1 MKEYLDELLKSL
13 KYDSLYP
20 PQELALSKGVMN
32 GNNVL
37 VTTPTSSGKTLIGLM
52 GMINIL
58 NMGKKVVY
66 LTPLK
71 ALATEKFNEFKI
83 ITDLSCFRNRRVNIG
98 ISTGDYDSSGSELVN
113 KDVIILTNEKMDS
126 ILRHDSNWI
135 YDVGLFIIDE
145 IHLLTERERGPTLE
159 IILTKIKLMPQ
170 KPQIIGISATVSNS
184 DEVAEWL
191 TCEPIQS
198 NWRPTELI
206 EGVYNYGKVTMNDGT
221 NYHIDN
227 IGISDNTTSAI
238 TSLAMDSITNDGGQ
252 SLVFAETR
260 KRTVSLAKK
269 TSEIVAKFLDKTSI
283 KLAQKAGVEILK
295 EGDDTELTRTL
306 SSTVAK
312 GVGFHHAGLGAKSR
326 QIVEKAFR
334 NGIVKILF
342 ATPTLAAGVNLPARR
357 VIITSIFRYD
367 YQYGGN
373 VPMSVLQYKQ
383 ICGRAGRPAYDKYGE
398 AIIIAD
404 SRTNPEDLYN
414 HFVLGVPEPI
424 VSQLMDERALRVHVL
439 GVIASKP
446 KMLKSELLYFFEQTF
461 LSKYQENQT
470 ISFEIESLLTYL
482 RDEKLIIMRND
493 LLIAT
498 KFGKRISLLYIDP
511 TTGIQFKNNLDSYD
525 GNKYDI
531 NDINSNKHENNNVI
545 NFLYWICDCYDFYP
559 KLSLRQNETEYFQRL
574 FEKHKL
580 GSYGLSN
587 YDYSLKN
594 LVILLEW
601 IDESGEA
608 NLNEKIGVEPGDL
621 HRMVETTY
629 WLLHCLYEIAKL
641 IERKDLLPEINILR
655 IRIRHGVKSELIPLI
670 QLEGIGRIRARSLYR
685 AGITDVAMIEKISE
699 SKLGS
704 IPKIGVKL
712 AKKLKSQIKN

>member
-58 NMGKKVVY
+58 NKGKKVVY

-71 ALATEKFNEFKI
+71 ALATEKFNEFKV

-98 ISTGDYDSSGSELVN
+98 ISTGDYDSSGSELVD

-135 YDVGLFIIDE
+135 YNVGLFIIDE

-221 NYHIDN
+221 NYDIDN
-227 IGISDNTTSAI
+227 IGITDNTTSAI
-238 TSLAMDSITNDGGQ
+238 TSLAMDSITKDGGQ

-414 HFVLGVPEPI
+414 HFVLGVPEPV

-511 TTGIQFKNNLDSYD
+511 KTGIQFKNNLDSYD

-601 IDESGEA
+601 IDESSEA

-712 AKKLKSQIKN
+712 ARKLKSQIKN

>member
-283 KLAQKAGVEILK
+283 KLAQKTGVEILK

-511 TTGIQFKNNLDSYD
+511 KTGIQFKNNLDSYD

-601 IDESGEA
+601 IDESSEA